1 MGKGYSQN
9 NSYYQV
15 KPVFEKA
22 LRVLFS
28 ILAAFHLLFT
38 MGIYVMGVQNYQTAL
53 KVDRYLALI
62 AIAALIA
69 YVILMTTRYRLF
81 AKNEVVSRVKSV
93 FTGSNLW
100 VTILFIWYL
109 VGCTVL
115 CASMGGKIFAMND
128 RFLLDTFISF
138 FVLYMLPWDRRVLD
152 WFIHILMLVNTVFML
167 WVLYNNFKLN
177 ILTVPGGQIGMTAG
191 YSLVI
196 ACNRNTT
203 GAFAAVFLMLA
214 LYMISIKKGIVRALY
229 IVAAVIQLFP
239 LYLSNSRTPY
249 IACTA
254 VLAIAGFFMMQR
266 KYTGKYRIPLSL
278 GVGLLCGAGFYFLR
292 YAVMGLYDGITH
304 LSEQLGTAL
313 SDAVR
318 DSDLTNTSGRIGYW
332 KASLK
337 AIVLSNQSFMIGV
350 TPARVEEILGYVR
363 NMENNAG
370 YTHNQFLQM
379 AVAFGV
385 PGLAMYCVW
394 LVKTAKQC
402 WTVVSKGR
410 YWMLSCM
417 ILMLVLSNIMESYLV
432 AYFYFCGSVFFLV
445 CGMVKAEAEE
455 LAVPVQN
462 KPQKTSDKKKKASSG
477 KKKKK

>member
-1 MGKGYSQN
+1 MGKGYTQN
-9 NSYYQV
+9 NSYYQI
-15 KPVFEKA
+15 KPVFEKV
-22 LRVLFS
+22 LCVLFG
-28 ILAAFHLLFT
+28 ILAGFHLLFT
-38 MGIYVMGVQNYQTAL
+38 MSIYVMGTQNYLTSL

-62 AIAALIA
+62 AVAALIA

-81 AKNEVVSRVKSV
+81 AKKEVVAHVKNV
-93 FTGSNLW
+93 FTGANLW
-100 VTILFIWYL
+100 LTILFVWYL
-109 VGCTVL
+109 VGCTVW
-115 CASMGGKIFAMND
+115 CASMGGQIFTMND
-128 RFLLDTFISF
+128 RFLLDVFISF
-138 FVLYMLPWDRRVLD
+138 FVLYMFPWDRKVLD
-152 WFIHILMLVNTVFML
+152 WFIHVLMLVNTVFMV

-177 ILTVPGGQIGMTAG
+177 ILTVPGGQIGMTET

-214 LYMISIKKGIVRALY
+214 LFMISTKKGVVRALY

-254 VLAIAGFFMMQR
+254 VLALAGFFMTYR

-292 YAVMGLYDGITH
+292 YGVIGIYDGVTH
-304 LSEQLGTAL
+304 LSEQLGTSL

-318 DSDLTNTSGRIGYW
+318 DSDLTNTSGRMGYW
-332 KASLK
+332 KASLQ
-337 AIVLSNQSFMIGV
+337 AIVLSNQTFMVGV

-363 NMENNAG
+363 NIENNAG

-385 PGLAMYCVW
+385 PVLAMYCVW
-394 LVKTAKQC
+394 LAKLAKQC
-402 WTVVSKGR
+402 WQVAFKGR

-417 ILMLVLSNIMESYLV
+417 VLMLVLSNLMESYLV
-432 AYFYFCGSVFFLV
+432 AYFYFCGGVFFLV
-445 CGMVKAEAEE
+445 CGMVKVEADE

-462 KPQKTSDKKKKASSG
+462 IPQKTADRKKKAASG